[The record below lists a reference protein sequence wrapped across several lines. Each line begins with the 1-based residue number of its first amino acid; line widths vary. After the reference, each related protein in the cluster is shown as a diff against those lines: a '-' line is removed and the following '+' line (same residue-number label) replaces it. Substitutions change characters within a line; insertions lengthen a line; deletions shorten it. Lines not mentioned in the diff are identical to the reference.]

1 MQTIDKLR
9 KFAEGG
15 KVRKFEGGGKSTY
28 DIAYQRAIDSGATP
42 AQAEAYAKQ

>member
-15 KVRKFEGGGKSTY
+15 KVKKFETGGKSVY
-28 DIAYQRAIDSGATP
+28 DIAYQ
-42 AQAEAYAKQ
+42 

>member
-15 KVRKFEGGGKSTY
+15 KVRKYAVGDTMQGGNMTDAEQEEY
-28 DIAYQRAIDSGATP
+28 DKI
-42 AQAEAYAKQ
+42 